1 MNIPSAALF
10 ICVITATQHAHA
22 APPITAAAFAPD
34 GHFVV
39 VGSQSGIEVY
49 KWPNLESARRIKTSL
64 AHVHDL
70 AFSPD
75 GKSLA
80 AAGGAPAEE
89 GGFEIFSWPDGQRTR
104 RVQSLGDVVYQ
115 LAWIGDDRL
124 ALAGEAGD
132 VIISDLKGDSLQ
144 RLKGHSRGVLAI
156 AVLPDGKQ
164 LVSGSVD
171 QSVRVWDVETGE
183 LVRTLSNHTAAVRDV
198 AVRTAGEG
206 LPLIATAGADKT
218 VRFWQPTIGRMVR
231 FARLE
236 SAPLT
241 IAWSP
246 DGARLAVTCE
256 NGHLR
261 IIDPETTD
269 VIKDAPAVD
278 GWAYTVAASPRGNDM
293 LVAGEG
299 GQLRRVE

>member
-1 MNIPSAALF
+1 MNVPLAASLVCL
-10 ICVITATQHAHA
+10 IAATHHAHA
-22 APPITAAAFAPD
+22 APPITAVAFAPD
-34 GHFVV
+34 GEHVV

-49 KWPNLESARRIKTSL
+49 QWPKLESVRRIKTSL

-89 GGFEIFSWPDGQRTR
+89 GGFEIFSWPDGQRTH
-104 RVQSLGDVVYQ
+104 RVLPLSDVAFQ

-124 ALAGEAGD
+124 ALASEEGD
-132 VIISDLKGDSLQ
+132 VVISDLEGKSLR
-144 RLKGHSRGVLAI
+144 RLKGHSRSVLAL
-156 AVLPDGKQ
+156 AVLPGAKQ

-171 QSVRVWDVETGE
+171 QSVRVWNVETGE

-198 AVRTAGEG
+198 AVCPAGEG

-218 VRFWQPTIGRMVR
+218 VRLWQPTIGRMVR

-236 SAPLT
+236 SAPLA

-246 DGARLAVTCE
+246 DGARLMAACE
-256 NGHLR
+256 DGHLR
-261 IIDPETTD
+261 IIDPQTTEA
-269 VIKDAPAVD
+269 VKDAPAVD
-278 GWAYTVAASPRGNDM
+278 GWAYSVATSPTGNEA

-299 GQLRRVE
+299 GQLRGVD